1 MERSSRSSSLSRIQ
15 KIADMPSDPI
25 SPPPVSGGGR
35 FELPAYLSN
44 GIVGLRV
51 SEVALTGG
59 IAMVSGFSGEDPVK
73 QIEAAVQA
81 PYPLAGDISINGVV
95 MSATGHAVRPAV
107 RATISAAA
115 S

>member
-1 MERSSRSSSLSRIQ
+1 
-15 KIADMPSDPI
+15 MPSDPI

-59 IAMVSGFSGEDPVK
+59 IAMVSGFCGEDPVNRSK
-73 QIEAAVQA
+73 
-81 PYPLAGDISINGVV
+81 PRYR
-95 MSATGHAVRPAV
+95 RP
-107 RATISAAA
+107 IP
-115 S
+115 

>member
-1 MERSSRSSSLSRIQ
+1 MLQRAKQSTSAAKAPELFTSVGTWRCPDDNEGSGRS
-15 KIADMPSDPI
+15 I

-73 QIEAAVQA
+73 QIEAAVR
-81 PYPLAGDISINGVV
+81 
-95 MSATGHAVRPAV
+95 RP
-107 RATISAAA
+107 TP
-115 S
+115 

>member
-1 MERSSRSSSLSRIQ
+1 MARDAQRSDQ
-15 KIADMPSDPI
+15 
-25 SPPPVSGGGR
+25 PPPVSGGGR

-81 PYPLAGDISINGVV
+81 PYPLAGDVSINGVV
-95 MSATGHAVRPAV
+95 HVGYRPCSPG
-107 RATISAAA
+107 R
-115 S
+115 